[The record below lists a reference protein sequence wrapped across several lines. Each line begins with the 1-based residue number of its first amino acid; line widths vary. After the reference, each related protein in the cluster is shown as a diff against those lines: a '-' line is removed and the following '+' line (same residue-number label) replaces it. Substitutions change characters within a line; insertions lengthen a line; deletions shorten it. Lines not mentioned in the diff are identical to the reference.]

1 MLKAEVVHNVDDAII
16 RDTIAISRDSYPT
29 GWACGNPE
37 EYYNQMLTKEHNIHI
52 MLSDNEEKV
61 GFLFAIPHNE
71 AVAEL
76 KDHDPLMEKDSDAYY
91 IENVAILPANR
102 KKRTFGKMLMALRKE
117 LRKRGIVRIS
127 LHARVL
133 NGLSTNIQENMKII
147 EIRRINAWRFY
158 AYEEPTDYIVAEWPP
173 EKETI

>member
-1 MLKAEVVHNVDDAII
+1 MLKAEVVHNIDDAII

-37 EYYNQMLTKEHNIHI
+37 EYYNQMLTKQHNVHI
-52 MLSDNEEKV
+52 MLSDNEKNV
-61 GFLFAIPHNE
+61 GFLFAIPHSD
-71 AVAEL
+71 AVEEL
-76 KDHDPLMEKDSDAYY
+76 MDHDPLMKKDSGAYY
-91 IENVAILPANR
+91 IENVAILPAHR
-102 KKRTFGKMLMALRKE
+102 EKGAFGKMLMALRKE
-117 LRKRGIVRIS
+117 LGKRGIFRIS